1 MIFKKLT
8 KYIPAI
14 LAVVL
19 FFNISLTSTE
29 AAPPLLPMVFSGDVT
44 IKDGKSSDNQVLVA
58 QILDNNNSVLFTSQS
73 TIVKN
78 NQYIALTVGPL
89 DSVVIGKNVK
99 FTFMCSDSPCK
110 QYAEQVI
117 PFQSAKVSFR
127 YTLVFETA
135 PPTKSELEAAAAKA
149 KADEAAKQAALKA
162 EAEAKAKA
170 EAEAAKAKAKA
181 DEAAKQAALKAEAKA
196 KAKAEAEAAES
207 KAKADQAATTK
218 PTIDTPD
225 TLKAYPSIYSGTIVV
240 AGTNI
245 PKNAQLK
252 AKIDDYITGPALIDG
267 NNFQNLVI
275 SPGDVKYIGKPIIF
289 ILNGIQSE
297 PTKEI
302 YESGKTL
309 DQLTLAFIGLPQ
321 ESTQDSSKQITDS
334 ESQANT
340 QVNVDSEGSG
350 CSLVSANNNNYSS
363 LLTFAMILLAPMVAY
378 RRSKK

>member
-162 EAEAKAKA
+162 EAE
-170 EAEAAKAKAKA
+170 
-181 DEAAKQAALKAEAKA
+181 A

>member
-1 MIFKKLT
+1 MILKKIT

-14 LAVVL
+14 LSVVL
-19 FFNISLTSTE
+19 FFNVSLTSTE
-29 AAPPLLPMVFSGDVT
+29 AAPPLLPMVFSGDVS
-44 IKDGKSSDNQVLVA
+44 IKDGKSSDNQVIVA
-58 QILDNNNSVLFTSQS
+58 QILDNNNSVIFTSQS

-99 FTFMCSDSPCK
+99 FTFMCADTPCK

-117 PFQSAKVSFR
+117 PFQSAKVNFR
-127 YTLVFETA
+127 YTLVFDTA
-135 PPTKSELEAAAAKA
+135 PPTKSELEAEAAKA
-149 KADEAAKQAALKA
+149 KADETAKQAALKA

-170 EAEAAKAKAKA
+170 EAEAAAKAKA
-181 DEAAKQAALKAEAKA
+181 DEDTQKPN
-196 KAKAEAEAAES
+196 
-207 KAKADQAATTK
+207 TK
-218 PTIDTPD
+218 PAID
-225 TLKAYPSIYSGTIVV
+225 LNAYPSIYSGTIVA

-252 AKIDDYITGPALIDG
+252 AQIDDYITGPALIDG

-275 SPGDVKYIGKPIIF
+275 SPADVKYIGKPIIF
-289 ILNGIQSE
+289 ILNGIKSE

-302 YESGKTL
+302 YESGKIL

-321 ESTQDSSKQITDS
+321 ENTQDTSQQIADS
-334 ESQANT
+334 ESPANT
-340 QVNVDSEGSG
+340 QLNDDSEGTG

>member
-44 IKDGKSSDNQVLVA
+44 IKDGKSSDNQVIVA

-89 DSVVIGKNVK
+89 DSAVIGKNVK
-99 FTFMCSDSPCK
+99 FTFMCSDSPCN
-110 QYAEQVI
+110 QYAQQVI
-117 PFQSAKVSFR
+117 PFQSAKVTFR

-135 PPTKSELEAAAAKA
+135 PPTKSELEAA
-149 KADEAAKQAALKA
+149 
-162 EAEAKAKA
+162 
-170 EAEAAKAKAKA
+170 KAKAKA
-181 DEAAKQAALKAEAKA
+181 DEAAKQAALKAQAEA
-196 KAKAEAEAAES
+196 KAKAEAEAAA
-207 KAKADQAATTK
+207 KAKTDETTTK
-218 PTIDTPD
+218 PTIDTPVA
-225 TLKAYPSIYSGTIVV
+225 LNAYPSIYSGTIVA

-252 AKIDDYITGPALIDG
+252 AQIDDYITGPALIDG

-321 ESTQDSSKQITDS
+321 ESTQNSSKQTTDP

>member
-14 LAVVL
+14 LALVL
-19 FFNISLTSTE
+19 FFNISLISTE
-29 AAPPLLPMVFSGDVT
+29 AAPPLLPMVFSGDVS
-44 IKDGKSSDNQVLVA
+44 IKDGRSSDNQVIVA

-89 DSVVIGKNVK
+89 DNVVIGKNVK

-117 PFQSAKVSFR
+117 PFQSAKVNFR

-135 PPTKSELEAAAAKA
+135 PPTKSELEAAEAKA

-162 EAEAKAKA
+162 EA
-170 EAEAAKAKAKA
+170 
-181 DEAAKQAALKAEAKA
+181 DA
-196 KAKAEAEAAES
+196 KAKAEAEAAEA
-207 KAKADQAATTK
+207 KAKADEATTK
-218 PTIDTPD
+218 PVIDTPAA
-225 TLKAYPSIYSGTIVV
+225 LNAYPSIYSGTIVV

-252 AKIDDYITGPALIDG
+252 AQIDDYITGPALING

-321 ESTQDSSKQITDS
+321 ESTQDSSKQTTDP

>member
-1 MIFKKLT
+1 MILKKIT

-14 LAVVL
+14 LSVVL
-19 FFNISLTSTE
+19 FFNVSLTSTE
-29 AAPPLLPMVFSGDVT
+29 AAPPLLPMVFSGDVS
-44 IKDGKSSDNQVLVA
+44 IKDGKSSDNQVIVA
-58 QILDNNNSVLFTSQS
+58 QILDNNNSVIFTSQS

-99 FTFMCSDSPCK
+99 FTFMCADTPCK

-117 PFQSAKVSFR
+117 PFQSAKVNFR
-127 YTLVFETA
+127 YTLVFDTA
-135 PPTKSELEAAAAKA
+135 PPTKSELEAEAAKA

-170 EAEAAKAKAKA
+170 EAEAATKAKA
-181 DEAAKQAALKAEAKA
+181 DEAAKQAALKAEAEA
-196 KAKAEAEAAES
+196 KAKAEAEAAA
-207 KAKADQAATTK
+207 KAKADQDTQK
-218 PTIDTPD
+218 PNTEPAID
-225 TLKAYPSIYSGTIVV
+225 LNAYPSIYSGTIVA

-252 AKIDDYITGPALIDG
+252 AQIDDYITGPALIDG

-275 SPGDVKYIGKPIIF
+275 SPADVKYIGKPIIF
-289 ILNGIQSE
+289 ILNGIKSE

-302 YESGKTL
+302 YESGKIL

-321 ESTQDSSKQITDS
+321 ENTQDTSQQIADS
-334 ESQANT
+334 ESPANT
-340 QVNVDSEGSG
+340 QLNDDSEGTG

>member
-14 LAVVL
+14 LALVL
-19 FFNISLTSTE
+19 FFNISLISTE
-29 AAPPLLPMVFSGDVT
+29 AAPPLLPMVFSGDVS
-44 IKDGKSSDNQVLVA
+44 IKDGKSSDNQVIVA

-89 DSVVIGKNVK
+89 DNVVIGKNVK

-117 PFQSAKVSFR
+117 PFQSAKVNFR

-135 PPTKSELEAAAAKA
+135 PPTKSELEAAEAKA

-162 EAEAKAKA
+162 EADAKAKA
-170 EAEAAKAKAKA
+170 EAEAAEAKAKA
-181 DEAAKQAALKAEAKA
+181 DEAAKQAALKAEADA
-196 KAKAEAEAAES
+196 KAKAEAEAAEA
-207 KAKADQAATTK
+207 KAKADEATTK
-218 PTIDTPD
+218 PVIDTPAA
-225 TLKAYPSIYSGTIVV
+225 LNAYPSIYSGTIVV

-252 AKIDDYITGPALIDG
+252 AQIDDYITGPALING

-321 ESTQDSSKQITDS
+321 ESTQDSSKQTTDP

>member
-44 IKDGKSSDNQVLVA
+44 IKDGKSSDNQIIVA

-89 DSVVIGKNVK
+89 DSAVIGKNVK
-99 FTFMCSDSPCK
+99 FTFMCSDSPCN
-110 QYAEQVI
+110 QYAQQVI
-117 PFQSAKVSFR
+117 PFQSAKVTFR

-135 PPTKSELEAAAAKA
+135 PPTKSELEAAKAKAKADEAAKQAALKAEAEAKAKAEADAAEAKA

-170 EAEAAKAKAKA
+170 EAEAAAKAKT
-181 DEAAKQAALKAEAKA
+181 DET
-196 KAKAEAEAAES
+196 
-207 KAKADQAATTK
+207 TTK
-218 PTIDTPD
+218 PTIDTPVA
-225 TLKAYPSIYSGTIVV
+225 LNAYPSIYSGTIVA

-252 AKIDDYITGPALIDG
+252 AQIDDYITGPALIDG

-321 ESTQDSSKQITDS
+321 ESTQDSSKQTTDS